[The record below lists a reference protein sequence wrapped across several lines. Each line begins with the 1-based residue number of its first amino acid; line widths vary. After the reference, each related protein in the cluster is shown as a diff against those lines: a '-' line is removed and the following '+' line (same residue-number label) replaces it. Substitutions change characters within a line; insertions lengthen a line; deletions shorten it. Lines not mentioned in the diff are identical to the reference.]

1 LVFLV
6 LLLPWQELFG
16 SVGPNGILVVRGEM
30 FTAEELLKL
39 MKWHDE
45 QQARIFMGVLYYL
58 RFTGYWL
65 LEMLIL
71 VFSLLRSGHW
81 AKATLRRLEII

>member
-1 LVFLV
+1 V
-6 LLLPWQELFG
+6 
-16 SVGPNGILVVRGEM
+16 IRGEI
-30 FTAEELLKL
+30 FTAEELINL
-39 MKWHDE
+39 MKWHDD
-45 QQARIFMGVLYYL
+45 QQARIFVGILFHL

-71 VFSLLRSGHW
+71 VFSILRSGRW